1 MNKNWL
7 YRAPSLGLSHKN
19 ITIVILLSLVATI
32 TEIFGIGIFLPIFQ
46 FIRLEGDIS
55 ALVADSELWKYVIR
69 IFGYIGIGT
78 SLAALLL
85 LSFGFFLTR
94 QVFTYL
100 RIVYNATVRQKVTQI
115 LRDRIFS
122 KYIDANTSYH
132 DNIPVGKLVN
142 VITTEVNGAVMGI
155 MAPMDLIVYCIMLL
169 GYLTLLAIL
178 SWQMTLLSFIVLV
191 VAGSIPSKW
200 IKKSAYTGRKLVDA
214 NTQMSD
220 FLIGRL
226 RSPRLVRL
234 SGTGIAEKNEFHE
247 LTQEQ
252 RQYSVIGSILQARTE
267 VSMEPFVIGLS
278 LVFLYFSY
286 TVLHFKIEIIGL
298 YLVIA
303 LRLLPIV
310 KGIVLQWQTVQR
322 FLGSIE
328 TIEGRLKEMTDSYEK
343 DSGYEAIGQL
353 KESYSFEN
361 VNYQYPATKV
371 NVLKGI
377 TLKFKAGK
385 ITAIVGASGSGK
397 STLIDLLPRLRMPS
411 SGSIKFDNVNIEK
424 YSLKSLREIIS
435 YVPQSPQIFN
445 GRVKAHILYGK
456 KDATDEEILEA
467 VRLADAEKFINQL
480 PQGFDTIL
488 GDDAI
493 KLSGGQRQRLDLAR
507 ALISKASILVLD
519 EPTSNLDAESAHM
532 FKKTLAMIN
541 KNTRVTI
548 IIVAHRLASISDADN
563 IIVLNQG
570 IVESSG
576 SHLELLEKSEW
587 YSNAWKVQSSLATN
601 DY

>member
-100 RIVYNATVRQKVTQI
+100 RIVYNATVRQKVAQI

-303 LRLLPIV
+303 LRL
-310 KGIVLQWQTVQR
+310 
-322 FLGSIE
+322 
-328 TIEGRLKEMTDSYEK
+328 
-343 DSGYEAIGQL
+343 
-353 KESYSFEN
+353 
-361 VNYQYPATKV
+361 
-371 NVLKGI
+371 
-377 TLKFKAGK
+377 
-385 ITAIVGASGSGK
+385 
-397 STLIDLLPRLRMPS
+397 
-411 SGSIKFDNVNIEK
+411 
-424 YSLKSLREIIS
+424 
-435 YVPQSPQIFN
+435 
-445 GRVKAHILYGK
+445 
-456 KDATDEEILEA
+456 
-467 VRLADAEKFINQL
+467 
-480 PQGFDTIL
+480 
-488 GDDAI
+488 
-493 KLSGGQRQRLDLAR
+493 
-507 ALISKASILVLD
+507 
-519 EPTSNLDAESAHM
+519 
-532 FKKTLAMIN
+532 
-541 KNTRVTI
+541 
-548 IIVAHRLASISDADN
+548 
-563 IIVLNQG
+563 
-570 IVESSG
+570 
-576 SHLELLEKSEW
+576 
-587 YSNAWKVQSSLATN
+587 
-601 DY
+601 

>member
-1 MNKNWL
+1 MAN
-7 YRAPSLGLSHKN
+7 S
-19 ITIVILLSLVATI
+19 
-32 TEIFGIGIFLPIFQ
+32 TEIF
-46 FIRLEGDIS
+46 
-55 ALVADSELWKYVIR
+55 R
-69 IFGYIGIGT
+69 I
-78 SLAALLL
+78 
-85 LSFGFFLTR
+85 
-94 QVFTYL
+94 
-100 RIVYNATVRQKVTQI
+100 
-115 LRDRIFS
+115 
-122 KYIDANTSYH
+122 
-132 DNIPVGKLVN
+132 
-142 VITTEVNGAVMGI
+142 
-155 MAPMDLIVYCIMLL
+155 
-169 GYLTLLAIL
+169 
-178 SWQMTLLSFIVLV
+178 
-191 VAGSIPSKW
+191 
-200 IKKSAYTGRKLVDA
+200 
-214 NTQMSD
+214 
-220 FLIGRL
+220 
-226 RSPRLVRL
+226 
-234 SGTGIAEKNEFHE
+234 
-247 LTQEQ
+247 
-252 RQYSVIGSILQARTE
+252 
-267 VSMEPFVIGLS
+267 
-278 LVFLYFSY
+278 
-286 TVLHFKIEIIGL
+286 
-298 YLVIA
+298 
-303 LRLLPIV
+303 
-310 KGIVLQWQTVQR
+310 
-322 FLGSIE
+322 IE